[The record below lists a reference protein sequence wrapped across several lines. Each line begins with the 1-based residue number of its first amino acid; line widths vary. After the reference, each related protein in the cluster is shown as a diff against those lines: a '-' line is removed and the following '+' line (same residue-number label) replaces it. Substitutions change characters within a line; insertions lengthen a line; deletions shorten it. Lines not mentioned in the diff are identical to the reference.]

1 PIYLE
6 KEKSYEE
13 IKNIFIKTIKK
24 TIYNLKKMYY
34 IVIKRKNSKT
44 KWRIKI
50 KRKGSVLIEFLVI
63 IGITFLCF
71 VTIFI
76 KYDDI
81 NQQKDL
87 ENAVDT
93 FETIVY
99 KYANKSMATR
109 TTFDIKFDYRK
120 KEIIVNREG
129 SSKEIEK
136 IELPKKLK
144 YGTVYNGIMLK
155 ELSFSTKASG
165 NLSKAFSVYVC
176 DYSEN
181 AKYRVAYYNFQQS
194 RILKIN
200 IYKNV
205 RAGKI
210 KYKELEKYHY
220 NMKEDEV
227 KEGWEKR

>member
-1 PIYLE
+1 
-6 KEKSYEE
+6 
-13 IKNIFIKTIKK
+13 
-24 TIYNLKKMYY
+24 MYY
-34 IVIKRKNSKT
+34 IVIKEEIIK

-50 KRKGSVLIEFLVI
+50 KRKGSILIEFLVT
-63 IGITFLCF
+63 IGIVFFCF

-76 KYDDI
+76 KYDNI

-87 ENAVDT
+87 EDAVDI
-93 FETIVY
+93 FETVVY

-109 TTFDIKFDYRK
+109 TTFDIRFDYIK
-120 KEIIVNREG
+120 KELIINKEG
-129 SSKEIEK
+129 NSIEIEK

-144 YGTVYNGIMLK
+144 YGTVYSGVMLK
-155 ELSFSTKASG
+155 ELSFSTKVSG
-165 NLSKAFSVYVC
+165 NLSKAFSVYIC

-200 IYKNV
+200 IYKNM

-220 NMKEDEV
+220 NIEEDEV
-227 KEGWEKR
+227 KEGWEKQ